1 MTFEGTLVSRSA
13 QFGYGWSVRV
23 AVLLLSVL
31 SHCLPAASSSSLL
44 AQAPTSGSFPAIA
57 RVHYEGGGDWYAN
70 PSSLPNLVAEI
81 GRRSTVRVAS
91 QPVEV
96 RLTDPDLAD
105 HPYLYMTGHGN
116 ISLSDREVEAL
127 QGYLRSGGFLHADD
141 NYGLDSSFR
150 REVLRLFP
158 DEALTD
164 VPLDHPVY
172 RIRYPFPDGLPKIHE
187 HDGRP
192 AQGLGIFV
200 EGRLVLFYSY
210 QSDLG
215 DGWEDPAV
223 HGDPPELREQAIR
236 MGVNLFLYALSAAPR
251 R

>member
-1 MTFEGTLVSRSA
+1 MRCSA
-13 QFGYGWSVRV
+13 QYGYGWPGPADVLV
-23 AVLLLSVL
+23 AGLLMLVT
-31 SHCLPAASSSSLL
+31 SHCLPGTSSSPLL
-44 AQAPTSGSFPAIA
+44 AQATESGSLPTIA
-57 RVHYEGGGDWYAN
+57 RIHYEGGGDWYAN
-70 PSSLPNLVAEI
+70 PSSLPNLLTEI
-81 GRRSTVRVAS
+81 GRRSTVRVATR
-91 QPVEV
+91 PAEV

-116 ISLSDREVEAL
+116 FSLSDREVEAL

-150 REVLRLFP
+150 REVQRLFP

-164 VPLDHPVY
+164 VPLDHPIY
-172 RIRYPFPDGLPKIHE
+172 RMRYPFPDGLPKIHE
-187 HDGRP
+187 HDGLP

-200 EGRLVLFYSY
+200 EGRLVLFYSF

-215 DGWEDPAV
+215 DGWEDSAV

-236 MGVNLFLYALSAAPR
+236 MGVNLFLYALSAAPPQ
-251 R
+251 